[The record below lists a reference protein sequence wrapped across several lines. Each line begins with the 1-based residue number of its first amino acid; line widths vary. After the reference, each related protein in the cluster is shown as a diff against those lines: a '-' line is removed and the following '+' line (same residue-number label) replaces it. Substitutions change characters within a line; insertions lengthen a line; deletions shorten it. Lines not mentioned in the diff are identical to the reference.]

1 MKKCDI
7 EKTLGGGYHPL
18 VARRL
23 SASEEGLRGDD
34 CQFHLSIGRL
44 CSHAM
49 ALGAVFAHPGGSH
62 IFGWQSHSPT
72 TQWSYGGA
80 ALPRRKPHSPTSTV
94 YSHLDALKS
103 NAIPCNAIDFSG
115 HY

>member
-34 CQFHLSIGRL
+34 FQFHLSIGRL
-44 CSHAM
+44 CSHA
-49 ALGAVFAHPGGSH
+49 VFAHRGGSH
-62 IFGWQSHSPT
+62 IFGLQPHSPT

-80 ALPRRKPHSPTSTV
+80 AHPRRQPHSPTSTV
-94 YSHLDALKS
+94 YIHLDALKS
-103 NAIPCNAIDFSG
+103 NAIPYNAIDFTG
-115 HY
+115 HYL